1 MNAFADTSLSAASSA
16 AVHPAAEADALAAP
30 LFQPMRFGATT
41 LRNRIVM
48 APMTRNQSIGG
59 VPGDDVCAYYRSRA
73 AGGVGLIITE
83 GTYIGHAGANGY
95 AQVPA
100 FHGEAALEG
109 WRRVVEAVHAEGGAI
124 VPQLWHVGAARRP
137 GVEPDPT
144 VPGFGPMA
152 LEENGES
159 LVVAMTQHDIDAVV
173 AAFAQAAR
181 DAQRIGFDGV
191 ELHGAH
197 GYLIDQFLWSQS
209 NQRTDGYGGSVSNRL
224 RFAREVVQAV
234 RDAVGPDFPIIFRF
248 SQWKMEDYA
257 ARIAETPDELA
268 AIVKP
273 LADAGVDMF
282 HVSTRRLGDAAFDD
296 STETM
301 AALTRRLSGK
311 PVIAVGGV
319 GLDKAFRT
327 GHFTRTET
335 PDAKSIVDLHHLVA
349 AFEQGDFD
357 MVAVGRALLSDPQ
370 WAAKVRD
377 GRIDELNDFDTK
389 ALATLVR

>member
-1 MNAFADTSLSAASSA
+1 MT
-16 AVHPAAEADALAAP
+16 ADAATASAPVAAIAAP
-30 LFQPMRFGATT
+30 LFTPLTFGATT

-83 GTYIGHAGANGY
+83 GTYIGHPGANGY

-100 FHGEAALEG
+100 FHGDAALNG

-152 LEENGES
+152 IDADGES
-159 LVVAMTQHDIDAVV
+159 VVTAMTQQDIDDAV
-173 AAFAQAAR
+173 AAFAQAAQ

-197 GYLIDQFLWSQS
+197 GYLIDQFLWPQS
-209 NQRTDGYGGSVSNRL
+209 NQRNDGYGGSASKRL
-224 RFAREVVQAV
+224 RFALEVVRAV
-234 RDAVGPDFPIIFRF
+234 RAAVGPDFPIIFRF
-248 SQWKMEDYA
+248 SQWKLDDYA
-257 ARIAETPDELA
+257 ARIAETPEELE

-273 LADAGVDMF
+273 LADAGVDIF
-282 HVSTRRLGDAAFDD
+282 HASTRRLGDAAFDG
-296 STETM
+296 SPETL

-335 PDAKSIVDLHHLVA
+335 PDAKSVVDLHHLVA

-377 GRIDELNDFDTK
+377 GHIDALNDFDTK
-389 ALATLVR
+389 ALDTLVR